1 VVDQPTSGD
10 GWIGGRRGEHQPR
23 WQATA
28 EQRLECVAAVL
39 VGLLAQVGAAVG
51 EQVEHHVCRR
61 SGGGEG
67 VGAAG
72 TGAQPVLQGG
82 EVEPARVP
90 DHHFPVEH
98 DLVVEPAD
106 RGGDVG
112 EVGGQDALLA

>member
-1 VVDQPTSGD
+1 VVDQPASGD
-10 GWIGGRRGEHQPR
+10 GGIGGRGGEHQPR

-39 VGLLAQVGAAVG
+39 VGLLAQVGASVG
-51 EQVEHHVCRR
+51 EQVEHHVGRQ

-90 DHHFPVEH
+90 DHQFPVEH
-98 DLVVEPAD
+98 HLVAQAGD
-106 RGGDVG
+106 CGGDVG